1 MRNVGHRQR
10 SLAAVVALSVM
21 CCAHALPTEVMFNF
35 DTEDYTSDYAN
46 DAIRD
51 IARILTEEGVTGQFF
66 VVGYLAQRL
75 QHFGRKDVI
84 DSLKPHVIG
93 SQTLYHSRHPAL
105 CEYTDVPDAGRA
117 YRAVL
122 REEAECVGM
131 LKAVFDLDHVDAL
144 CPPGNS
150 ISYAGMEA
158 YADLGMRFYVAASS
172 WGYDAN
178 GLATG
183 TSGLAPTRGKALGLW
198 YFNMY
203 QIPYLF
209 SRTFYLER
217 FLLEQEE
224 PDCKAVLDRLAGLGY
239 CGLYMHPNQAVCKRF
254 WDDLNFRQGKNARP
268 WGEWEISPRRTEEET
283 AVVYRRLRKLI
294 RAIKSDSRFRIT
306 NLREIA
312 GRIKPRCEMTVADVH
327 AIKRALEADF
337 GPVSIPASYSVADV
351 FQGAVRFLRGEKSF
365 VPGKAYGFLVPP
377 KGIEMPTRILARDL
391 REAAEKIDF
400 SGYLP
405 SEIDVGGV
413 KIGPADF
420 LFAALEVLDSG
431 AEEVL
436 LESRPQLGSFGGVA
450 KLETLKVSGTD
461 KWIIHSP
468 DFKDEY
474 LSDRLRLQLWTL
486 RYE

>member
-1 MRNVGHRQR
+1 MRNVGYRQR

-21 CCAHALPTEVMFNF
+21 CCAHALPTDVMFNF

-105 CEYTDVPDAGRA
+105 CEYTNVPDAGRA

-224 PDCKAVLDRLAGLGY
+224 PDCI
-239 CGLYMHPNQAVCKRF
+239 
-254 WDDLNFRQGKNARP
+254 RP
-268 WGEWEISPRRTEEET
+268 THQ
-283 AVVYRRLRKLI
+283 K
-294 RAIKSDSRFRIT
+294 
-306 NLREIA
+306 
-312 GRIKPRCEMTVADVH
+312 
-327 AIKRALEADF
+327 
-337 GPVSIPASYSVADV
+337 
-351 FQGAVRFLRGEKSF
+351 FL
-365 VPGKAYGFLVPP
+365 L
-377 KGIEMPTRILARDL
+377 
-391 REAAEKIDF
+391 
-400 SGYLP
+400 
-405 SEIDVGGV
+405 
-413 KIGPADF
+413 PAD
-420 LFAALEVLDSG
+420 A
-431 AEEVL
+431 
-436 LESRPQLGSFGGVA
+436 R
-450 KLETLKVSGTD
+450 
-461 KWIIHSP
+461 
-468 DFKDEY
+468 
-474 LSDRLRLQLWTL
+474 
-486 RYE
+486 